1 MQARRPTRQETIR
14 VHAALTQLVPHM
26 LPVPSEIQPNAP
38 PVPSEVQPRSQADLS
53 PPIQSQTLDCPSNEQ
68 VRQQISSVHEH
79 CQIEPVESDAQLM
92 RADEDSE
99 VWKSLVVAC
108 TKSQLPRLR
117 TAAAQGDSA
126 LHCIRGD
133 GCTLLHIAA
142 AAGSWRVV
150 DLLIDAG
157 VSPAPR
163 DRRRKSAYDVSKDKA
178 TRDSFRKGM

>member
-1 MQARRPTRQETIR
+1 VPMQARRPTRQETIR
-14 VHAALTQLVPHM
+14 VHAALTQLVPHV
-26 LPVPSEIQPNAP
+26 LPIT
-38 PVPSEVQPRSQADLS
+38 SEVQPRTQAGS
-53 PPIQSQTLDCPSNEQ
+53 SAPIQSQTRDCPSDDHIQ
-68 VRQQISSVHEH
+68 QQIASSLE
-79 CQIEPVESDAQLM
+79 QSQTEPVELDLQFM

-108 TKSQLPRLR
+108 NKSQLPRLK
-117 TAAAQGDSA
+117 TAAAQGDPI

-142 AAGSWRVV
+142 AAGSWRMV

-163 DRRRKSAYDVSKDKA
+163 DRRRKSAYDVSKDKV
-178 TRDSFRKGM
+178 TRDSFRKAM